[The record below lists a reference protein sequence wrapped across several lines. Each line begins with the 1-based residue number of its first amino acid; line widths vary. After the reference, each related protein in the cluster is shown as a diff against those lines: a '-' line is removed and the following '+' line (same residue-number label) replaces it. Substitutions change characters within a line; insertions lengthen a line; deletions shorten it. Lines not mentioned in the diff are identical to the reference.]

1 MARGLKFRI
10 KEVEGFYYPYSE
22 NKGADQLRGYR
33 EANLRLC
40 FRICK
45 KLVFSLFSYGVL
57 CILLS
62 CIQFEEELKE
72 DINAHETNRLS
83 HPYQLDE
90 CTFRF
95 KGIRSNFLLFISFF
109 DEILVSKQNSPRW
122 TPRFVA
128 ILFVFAP

>member
-1 MARGLKFRI
+1 MM
-10 KEVEGFYYPYSE
+10 
-22 NKGADQLRGYR
+22 
-33 EANLRLC
+33 
-40 FRICK
+40 
-45 KLVFSLFSYGVL
+45 LFSYGFL

-72 DINAHETNRLS
+72 DINPHETNRLS

-90 CTFRF
+90 CTFSF
-95 KGIRSNFLLFISFF
+95 KGIRSIFLLFILFF
-109 DEILVSKQNSPRW
+109 DEILVRKQNSPRM